1 MAEPPVARVA
11 AAAAELAD
19 EPLDPEQV
27 IAGDPRTSS
36 YVLTESADGT
46 ETGVWRCT
54 PGTFSD
60 VEADEVFVV
69 VEGRA
74 TIAWDGGEVEVGPGD
89 VCTLAPGTE
98 TVLDRPRDPAQGLS
112 DRGLSPN

>member
-1 MAEPPVARVA
+1 VAEPVAVVA
-11 AAAAELAD
+11 AAEAALEP

-36 YVLTESADGT
+36 YVLAEAADGT

-54 PGTFSD
+54 PGTFRD

-69 VEGRA
+69 IEGRA
-74 TIAWDGGEVEVGPGD
+74 TIAWDGGEVEVRPGD
-89 VCTLAPGTE
+89 VCTLAAGTE
-98 TVLDRPRDPAQGLS
+98 TVWTVHEALLKGFRIG
-112 DRGLSPN
+112 

>member
-11 AAAAELAD
+11 AAAAALAD

-36 YVLTESADGT
+36 YVLTESADGS

-69 VEGRA
+69 
-74 TIAWDGGEVEVGPGD
+74 
-89 VCTLAPGTE
+89 
-98 TVLDRPRDPAQGLS
+98 
-112 DRGLSPN
+112 